1 MRQYIG
7 HVLTS
12 AGVKDDPAK
21 IEAVIKMEKP
31 SSVDGVRRIMGT
43 INYLAKFLPS
53 LSVVSEPI
61 RQLTKKDVA
70 FVWDQVHD
78 QAFAKLKEL
87 VTQPPLLKYYEPE
100 KELVIQCDA
109 SEGGLGAA
117 LLQEGRPIVYASR
130 ALTGTERN

>member
-1 MRQYIG
+1 
-7 HVLTS
+7 
-12 AGVKDDPAK
+12 
-21 IEAVIKMEKP
+21 
-31 SSVDGVRRIMGT
+31 MGT

-87 VTQPPLLKYYEPE
+87 VSQPPLLKYYEPE

-117 LLQEGRPIVYASR
+117 LLQQGRPIAYAGR
-130 ALTGTERN
+130 ALTGTERNYAQIAK